1 MKFYIASCVLLSL
14 TEVSA
19 NPTASPSTR
28 PSMTPSETPSL
39 NPSESPSEMPSS
51 IPSESPSSMPSSIPS
66 EMPSSIPSEQPTSQP
81 SEQPSAQPSCTPS
94 MAPTNP
100 ETTFLFY
107 PDWAGTGEGC
117 RNDGGEPAYM
127 TANPS
132 TYLSTSLTACCQ
144 SYFGWIF
151 DSCAGNLPGICSRA
165 LFYPDWE
172 GANQGC
178 IDDGNEPEYMRANA
192 MNLLFV
198 HLSECCA
205 QHYAWNSPVCLNTP
219 ATLNSNLYYP
229 DWEGDDTCKNG
240 GGQPEFMNNAPEL
253 WMHSTLAACCDENYL
268 HKVNECNGG
277 SSTSTSMQAAS
288 PRLYYPGKNHLL
300 GQTVLPI

>member
-1 MKFYIASCVLLSL
+1 
-14 TEVSA
+14 
-19 NPTASPSTR
+19 
-28 PSMTPSETPSL
+28 
-39 NPSESPSEMPSS
+39 
-51 IPSESPSSMPSSIPS
+51 
-66 EMPSSIPSEQPTSQP
+66 
-81 SEQPSAQPSCTPS
+81 
-94 MAPTNP
+94 
-100 ETTFLFY
+100 
-107 PDWAGTGEGC
+107 
-117 RNDGGEPAYM
+117 
-127 TANPS
+127 
-132 TYLSTSLTACCQ
+132 
-144 SYFGWIF
+144 
-151 DSCAGNLPGICSRA
+151 
-165 LFYPDWE
+165 
-172 GANQGC
+172 
-178 IDDGNEPEYMRANA
+178 

-288 PRLYYPGKNHLL
+288 PRLYYPDWTQNSNHVCVNDGNQPEYMNKNPGEYLFSS
-300 GQTVLPI
+300 QRECCNSFFA